1 MAFVVIVVVASL
13 CVASLFVAPESR
25 ILLPRVATVRMF
37 YDKGVEVSMIK
48 NGGGWEKRGKKKV
61 DSGFFF
67 LR

>member
-37 YDKGVEVSMIK
+37 YDKGVEVSMVK
-48 NGGGWEKRGKKKV
+48 NGGG
-61 DSGFFF
+61 
-67 LR
+67 